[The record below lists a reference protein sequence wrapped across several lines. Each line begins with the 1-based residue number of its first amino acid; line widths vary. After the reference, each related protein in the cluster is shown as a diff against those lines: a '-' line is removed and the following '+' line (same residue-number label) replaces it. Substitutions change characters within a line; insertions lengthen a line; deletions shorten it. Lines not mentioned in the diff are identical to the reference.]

1 MTTLSSPRW
10 HRIMPDANGWRALPL
25 LALFLIVFDY
35 SLGGVLAKSIQGSAG
50 LTLQYFKEAWTTK
63 AYFRVFVD
71 TLRVS
76 LVVTVVSVLLGYPF
90 AYWMRGLD
98 ERRRAGVMALVL
110 MTFWISTL
118 VRTYAWIVVLGNA
131 GLVNRVLLGTGLIGE
146 PLTLLYSEI
155 GVTIGMVN
163 VLLPFLLLPLLAAM
177 LRIDDRLLQAAASL
191 GATKWQVFW
200 RVFFPL
206 SLPALSACTLLLFM
220 LSLGFYIVPAILG
233 GGKVPLLSNLLDTLI
248 NETAEW
254 SLAAAIATA
263 LLAFAL
269 GVFAIFLRLNRLTE
283 TKS

>member
-1 MTTLSSPRW
+1 MTTMSSSRW

-35 SLGGVLAKSIQGSAG
+35 SLGGLLAKSVHGGTG
-50 LTLQYFKEAWTTK
+50 LTLHYFKEAWTTK

-76 LVVTVVSVLLGYPF
+76 LIATVVCVLLGYPL

-98 ERRRAGVMALVL
+98 ERRRAVVMTLVL
-110 MTFWISTL
+110 MTFWVSIL

-131 GLVNRVLLGTGLIGE
+131 GLVNRALLATGVIRE
-146 PLTLLYSEI
+146 PLTLLYSEV
-155 GVTIGMVN
+155 GVTIGMAN
-163 VLLPFLLLPLLAAM
+163 VLLPFLVLPLLTAM

-191 GATKWQVFW
+191 GASRRQIFW

-206 SLPALSACTLLLFM
+206 SLPALGVCVLLLFM
-220 LSLGFYIVPAILG
+220 LSLGFYITPAILG
-233 GGKVPLLSNLLDTLI
+233 GGKVPLLGNLLDTLI
-248 NETAEW
+248 NETSEW
-254 SLAAAIATA
+254 ALAAAISTA

-269 GVFAIFLRLNRLTE
+269 GVFAVFLRLNRMTE